1 MQANFTLMNIQ
12 GLLTK
17 YTNKLVTPE
26 LQSVFSANDFILLT
40 ETWADEQSDI
50 SVKGF
55 NVIQLNRVGKK
66 NEIEKEIQ
74 VGLHCT

>member
-17 YTNKLVTPE
+17 YTNKLLTPE

-55 NVIQLNRVGKK
+55 NVIQLNRVEKK
-66 NEIEKEIQ
+66 SEIQKEIQ